1 VIGVIFNEGG
11 TGAMAGDYTEG
22 PFSENVLIENNR
34 FLQTATVNRGP
45 GQVSNRAALEM
56 MGCTPVGSCG
66 FSGNSP
72 LPSSAPDPLVERRGG
87 IIRTA
92 EMGTFVGDTA
102 ATLRTLKYLGD
113 SALEG
118 VQMGVYGSHGLG
130 CPDTQAGCPH
140 PTNLIVSVDAS
151 SFAPDGHGWQ
161 QAHFNQ
167 TLVLSNGTFWLAH
180 WYTTGQ
186 VWRTVHATGVTSWG
200 TMAAPDGLLPQVSQ
214 FWDNWSAQASVPLA
228 AEWVAEG
235 DWCDVGGTLPPPI
248 VRHVGDKNGG
258 RITEPGAYLQGHQVY
273 HNVTVTGNRFVGP
286 TTPTLED
293 ANSLSMSNAHGSGE
307 YVWSEYFISLGAIDG
322 LTLSSNRMVTPAGLE
337 RAGADIVLYSNTNAE
352 VAEDNVCFL
361 GPLAVPCNA
370 SSNPIAQHDDGGA
383 LKTSGGWR

>member
-1 VIGVIFNEGG
+1 
-11 TGAMAGDYTEG
+11 MAGDYTEG

-72 LPSSAPDPLVERRGG
+72 LPSSAPDAKPLVERRGG

-180 WYTTGQ
+180 WYTAGQ
-186 VWRTVHATGVTSWG
+186 VWRTAHATGVTSW
-200 TMAAPDGLLPQVSQ
+200 AQWLPQTVCCRRSRNSGTTGVRKPQ
-214 FWDNWSAQASVPLA
+214 SHLQRNGSRKATGVTL
-228 AEWVAEG
+228 
-235 DWCDVGGTLPPPI
+235 VG
-248 VRHVGDKNGG
+248 RCH
-258 RITEPGAYLQGHQVY
+258 R
-273 HNVTVTGNRFVGP
+273 
-286 TTPTLED
+286 
-293 ANSLSMSNAHGSGE
+293 
-307 YVWSEYFISLGAIDG
+307 
-322 LTLSSNRMVTPAGLE
+322 LSSGTSVTKMVAGSQSL
-337 RAGADIVLYSNTNAE
+337 VLTCKGTRST
-352 VAEDNVCFL
+352 
-361 GPLAVPCNA
+361 
-370 SSNPIAQHDDGGA
+370 
-383 LKTSGGWR
+383 TT